1 MSFVVMKLVTAF
13 GGFEEGLET
22 ERLGGG
28 VRRRRLSGGGGGG
41 GGINHGGVD

>member
-13 GGFEEGLET
+13 GGFEESLET

-28 VRRRRLSGGGGGG
+28 VRRRRSRRLSGGG
-41 GGINHGGVD
+41 GGINHGGVH